1 MILFYRQN
9 SIWVNKMKFFLKI
22 NLSKENSLEVVKQV
36 LKIFDNSNHEYMLC
50 CDDKLGEI
58 VTVDRCAVSTEEGI
72 KWCDTIVTIGG
83 DGTLLSIG
91 KIASDYEKPILGINT
106 GHLGFLTA
114 VEGNELGLLNYIEN
128 PDTFVIKKHHFLQIK
143 INDSRWKYCLNDV
156 VVSKYMYSNTVQLLL
171 QSNGS
176 QIMQF
181 SGDGVIIAT
190 STGSTAYSLS
200 VGGPIVDSDLEAM
213 IISPV
218 APHSLNRTSMVL
230 GKDKHI
236 TITANDRN
244 DNKAYI
250 SFDGAD
256 YTEINSDDEI
266 TVQLS
271 DKYVSIYTLGRF
283 GQFEKVDKKLKS
295 R

>member
-1 MILFYRQN
+1 
-9 SIWVNKMKFFLKI
+9 MKFFLKI
-22 NLSKENSLEVVKQV
+22 NLSKENSVSVAKQV
-36 LKIFDNSNHEYMLC
+36 LEILDDSNHQYMLC

-58 VTVDRCAVSTEEGI
+58 VTADRCAVSQTEGI
-72 KWCDTIVTIGG
+72 SWCDAIITVGG
-83 DGTLLSIG
+83 DGTLLNVG
-91 KIASDYEKPILGINT
+91 KIASDFDKPILGINT

-114 VEGNELGLLNYIEN
+114 IERNELALLKELEN
-128 PDTFVIKKHHFLQIK
+128 CDVFTVKKHHFIQIK
-143 INDSRWKYCLNDV
+143 INNSDWKYCLNDV
-156 VVSKYMYSNTVQLLL
+156 VVSKNIYSNTVQLLL
-171 QSNGS
+171 HSNGS

-236 TITANDRN
+236 TISASDRN
-244 DNKAYI
+244 NYKAYI
-250 SFDGAD
+250 AFDGAEHA
-256 YTEINSDDEI
+256 EIGSEDEI
-266 TVQLS
+266 TVRLS
-271 DKYVSIYTLGRF
+271 DKYVSIYTLGKF

>member
-1 MILFYRQN
+1 
-9 SIWVNKMKFFLKI
+9 MKFFLKI
-22 NLSKENSLEVVKQV
+22 NLSKENSVSVAKQV
-36 LKIFDNSNHEYMLC
+36 LEILDDSNHQYMLC

-58 VTVDRCAVSTEEGI
+58 VTADRCAVSQTEGI
-72 KWCDTIVTIGG
+72 SWCDAIITVGG
-83 DGTLLSIG
+83 DGTLLNVG
-91 KIASDYEKPILGINT
+91 KIASDFDKPIFGINT

-114 VEGNELGLLNYIEN
+114 IERNELALLKELEN
-128 PDTFVIKKHHFLQIK
+128 CDVFTVKKHHFIQIK
-143 INDSRWKYCLNDV
+143 INDSDWKYCLNDV
-156 VVSKYMYSNTVQLLL
+156 VVSKNIYSNTVQLLL
-171 QSNGS
+171 HSNGS

-236 TITANDRN
+236 TISASDRN
-244 DNKAYI
+244 NYKAYI
-250 SFDGAD
+250 AFDRAD
-256 YTEINSDDEI
+256 HAEIGSEDEI
-266 TVQLS
+266 TVRLS
-271 DKYVSIYTLGRF
+271 DKYVSIYTLGKF

>member
-1 MILFYRQN
+1 M
-9 SIWVNKMKFFLKI
+9 
-22 NLSKENSLEVVKQV
+22 
-36 LKIFDNSNHEYMLC
+36 
-50 CDDKLGEI
+50 
-58 VTVDRCAVSTEEGI
+58 
-72 KWCDTIVTIGG
+72 
-83 DGTLLSIG
+83 
-91 KIASDYEKPILGINT
+91 
-106 GHLGFLTA
+106 
-114 VEGNELGLLNYIEN
+114 NYIEN
-128 PDTFVIKKHHFLQIK
+128 PDTFVVKKHHFLQIK

-156 VVSKYMYSNTVQLLL
+156 VISKYMYSNTVQLLL

-236 TITANDRN
+236 TITASDRTK
-244 DNKAYI
+244 NKAYI
-250 SFDGAD
+250 SLDGAD
-256 YTEINSDDEI
+256 YTEVNSEDEI

>member
-1 MILFYRQN
+1 
-9 SIWVNKMKFFLKI
+9 MKFFLKI
-22 NLSKENSLEVVKQV
+22 NLSKENSINVVKQV
-36 LKIFDNSNHEYMLC
+36 LEILDNSNHQYMLC

-58 VTVDRCAVSTEEGI
+58 VTADRCAVSQTEGI
-72 KWCDTIVTIGG
+72 KWCDAIITVGG
-83 DGTLLSIG
+83 DGTLLNVG
-91 KIASDYEKPILGINT
+91 KTASDFDKPILGINT

-114 VEGNELGLLNYIEN
+114 IEGNELGLLKDIEN
-128 PDTFVIKKHHFLQIK
+128 SNVFTIKKHHFLQIK
-143 INDSRWKYCLNDV
+143 INDSEWKYCLNDV
-156 VVSKYMYSNTVQLLL
+156 VVSKNIYSNTVQLMLH
-171 QSNGS
+171 SNGS

-236 TITANDRN
+236 TISASDRN
-244 DNKAYI
+244 NNKAYI
-250 SFDGAD
+250 AFDGA
-256 YTEINSDDEI
+256 EHAEVGSEDEI
-266 TVQLS
+266 TVRLS
-271 DKYVSIYTLGRF
+271 DKYVSIYTLGKF

>member
-1 MILFYRQN
+1 
-9 SIWVNKMKFFLKI
+9 MKFFLKI
-22 NLSKENSLEVVKQV
+22 NLSKENSVSVAKQV
-36 LKIFDNSNHEYMLC
+36 LEILDDSNHQYMLC

-58 VTVDRCAVSTEEGI
+58 VTADRCAVSQTEGI
-72 KWCDTIVTIGG
+72 SWCDAIITVGG
-83 DGTLLSIG
+83 DGTLLNVG
-91 KIASDYEKPILGINT
+91 KIASDFDKPIFGINT

-114 VEGNELGLLNYIEN
+114 IERNELALLKELEN
-128 PDTFVIKKHHFLQIK
+128 CDVFTVKKHHFIQIK
-143 INDSRWKYCLNDV
+143 INDSDWKYCLNDV
-156 VVSKYMYSNTVQLLL
+156 VVSKNIYSNTVQLLL
-171 QSNGS
+171 HPNGS

-236 TITANDRN
+236 TISASDRN
-244 DNKAYI
+244 NYKAYI
-250 SFDGAD
+250 AFDGAD
-256 YTEINSDDEI
+256 HAEIGSEDEI
-266 TVQLS
+266 TVRLS
-271 DKYVSIYTLGRF
+271 DKYVSIYTLGKF

>member
-1 MILFYRQN
+1 
-9 SIWVNKMKFFLKI
+9 MKFFLKI
-22 NLSKENSLEVVKQV
+22 NLSKENSVSVAKQV
-36 LKIFDNSNHEYMLC
+36 LEILDDSNHQYMLC

-58 VTVDRCAVSTEEGI
+58 VTADRCAVSQTEGI
-72 KWCDTIVTIGG
+72 SWCDAIITVGG
-83 DGTLLSIG
+83 DGTLLNVG
-91 KIASDYEKPILGINT
+91 KIASDFDKPIFGINT

-114 VEGNELGLLNYIEN
+114 IERNELALLKELEN
-128 PDTFVIKKHHFLQIK
+128 CDVFTVKKHHFIQIK
-143 INDSRWKYCLNDV
+143 INDSDWKYCLNDV
-156 VVSKYMYSNTVQLLL
+156 VVSKNIYSNTVQLLL
-171 QSNGS
+171 HSNGS

-236 TITANDRN
+236 TISASDRN
-244 DNKAYI
+244 NYKAYI
-250 SFDGAD
+250 AFDGAD
-256 YTEINSDDEI
+256 HAEIGSEDEI
-266 TVQLS
+266 TVRLS
-271 DKYVSIYTLGRF
+271 DKYVSIYTLGKF

>member
-1 MILFYRQN
+1 
-9 SIWVNKMKFFLKI
+9 MKFFLKI
-22 NLSKENSLEVVKQV
+22 NLSKENSVSVAKQV
-36 LKIFDNSNHEYMLC
+36 LEILDDSNHQYMLC

-58 VTVDRCAVSTEEGI
+58 VTADRCAVSQTEGI
-72 KWCDTIVTIGG
+72 SWCDAIITVGG
-83 DGTLLSIG
+83 DGTLLNVG
-91 KIASDYEKPILGINT
+91 KIASDFDKPIFGINT

-114 VEGNELGLLNYIEN
+114 IERNELALLKELEN
-128 PDTFVIKKHHFLQIK
+128 CDVFTVKKHHFIQIK
-143 INDSRWKYCLNDV
+143 INDSDWKYCLNDV
-156 VVSKYMYSNTVQLLL
+156 VVSKNIYSNTVQLLL
-171 QSNGS
+171 HSNGS
-176 QIMQF
+176 QVMQF

-236 TITANDRN
+236 TISASDRN
-244 DNKAYI
+244 NYKAYI
-250 SFDGAD
+250 AFDGAD
-256 YTEINSDDEI
+256 HAEIGSEDEI
-266 TVQLS
+266 TVRLS
-271 DKYVSIYTLGRF
+271 DKYVSIYTLGKF

>member
-1 MILFYRQN
+1 
-9 SIWVNKMKFFLKI
+9 MKFFLKI
-22 NLSKENSLEVVKQV
+22 NLSKENSVSVAKQV
-36 LKIFDNSNHEYMLC
+36 LEILDDSNHQYMLC

-58 VTVDRCAVSTEEGI
+58 VTADRCAVSQTEGI
-72 KWCDTIVTIGG
+72 SWCDAIITVGG
-83 DGTLLSIG
+83 DGTLLNVG
-91 KIASDYEKPILGINT
+91 KIASDFDKPILGINT

-114 VEGNELGLLNYIEN
+114 IERNELALLKELEN
-128 PDTFVIKKHHFLQIK
+128 CDVFTVKKHHFIQIK
-143 INDSRWKYCLNDV
+143 INDSDWKYCLNDV
-156 VVSKYMYSNTVQLLL
+156 VVSKNIYSNTVQLLL
-171 QSNGS
+171 HSNGS

-236 TITANDRN
+236 TISASDRN
-244 DNKAYI
+244 NYKAYI
-250 SFDGAD
+250 AFDGAD
-256 YTEINSDDEI
+256 HAEIGSEDEI
-266 TVQLS
+266 TVRLS
-271 DKYVSIYTLGRF
+271 DKYVSIYTLGKF

>member
-1 MILFYRQN
+1 M
-9 SIWVNKMKFFLKI
+9 VNKMKFFLKI
-22 NLSKENSLEVVKQV
+22 NLSKENSVSVAKQV
-36 LKIFDNSNHEYMLC
+36 LEILDDSNHQYMLC

-58 VTVDRCAVSTEEGI
+58 VTADRCAVSQTEGI
-72 KWCDTIVTIGG
+72 SWCDAIITVGG
-83 DGTLLSIG
+83 DGTLLNVG
-91 KIASDYEKPILGINT
+91 KIASDFDKPIFGINT

-114 VEGNELGLLNYIEN
+114 IERNELALLKELEN
-128 PDTFVIKKHHFLQIK
+128 CDVFTVKKHHFIQIK
-143 INDSRWKYCLNDV
+143 INDSDWKYCLNDV
-156 VVSKYMYSNTVQLLL
+156 VVSKNIYSNTVQLLL
-171 QSNGS
+171 HSNGS

-236 TITANDRN
+236 TISASDRN
-244 DNKAYI
+244 NYKAYI
-250 SFDGAD
+250 AFDGAD
-256 YTEINSDDEI
+256 HAEIGSEDEI
-266 TVQLS
+266 TVRLS
-271 DKYVSIYTLGRF
+271 DKYVSIYTLGKF

>member
-1 MILFYRQN
+1 
-9 SIWVNKMKFFLKI
+9 MKFFLKI
-22 NLSKENSLEVVKQV
+22 NLSKKNSLDVVKQ
-36 LKIFDNSNHEYMLC
+36 LLDIFDDSNHEYMLC
-50 CDDKLGEI
+50 CDDMLGEI
-58 VTVDRCAVSTEEGI
+58 VTTDRCAVSAIEGI
-72 KWCDTIVTIGG
+72 KWCDAIITIGG
-83 DGTLLSIG
+83 DGTLLAVG
-91 KIASDYEKPILGINT
+91 KTASDYNKPIIGINT

-114 VEGNELGLLNYIEN
+114 IEGNELHLLEEIEN
-128 PDTFVIKKHHFLQIK
+128 SDIFTIKKHNFLQVK
-143 INDSRWKYCLNDV
+143 VNDSDWKYCLNDMV
-156 VVSKYMYSNTVQLLL
+156 ISKYMYSNTVQLQL

-236 TITANDRN
+236 TITASDRN
-244 DNKAYI
+244 DNKAYL
-250 SFDGAD
+250 SFDGTD
-256 YTEINSDDEI
+256 YTEIGCDDEI
-266 TVQLS
+266 TVALS
-271 DKYVSIYTLGRF
+271 DKYVSIYTLGKF

>member
-1 MILFYRQN
+1 MFYRPN

-36 LKIFDNSNHEYMLC
+36 LRIFDNSNHEYMLC

-58 VTVDRCAVSTEEGI
+58 VTVDRCAVSAEEGI
-72 KWCDTIVTIGG
+72 RWCDTIVTIGG
-83 DGTLLSIG
+83 DGTLLSVG
-91 KIASDYEKPILGINT
+91 KIASDYNKPILGINT

-114 VEGNELGLLNYIEN
+114 VERNELGLLNYLEN
-128 PDTFVIKKHHFLQIK
+128 PDTFVVKKHHFLQIK

-171 QSNGS
+171 HSNGS

-256 YTEINSDDEI
+256 YAEINSDDEI